1 MHWERARAGPFRAPT
16 ITRQSFDNHVRSPCW
31 MWGFNIV
38 KIRRLDAERDL
49 SGYLDVVHQVDRFTR
64 SAEEWRERQRLAG
77 PGAFRRYLVGEGTV
91 GSSPRPRSST
101 ARWRRNGHGDALS
114 NDFTGVSPGHR
125 GRDVARALKVLVSEE
140 LVARGTGWV
149 ET

>member
-1 MHWERARAGPFRAPT
+1 
-16 ITRQSFDNHVRSPCW
+16 

-77 PGAFRRYLVGEGTV
+77 PGAFRRYLVREVDGRIV
-91 GSSPRPRSST
+91 AAAALLDSQMAPKRL
-101 ARWRRNGHGDALS
+101 WRRLS

-125 GRDVARALKVLVSEE
+125 GGASPAR
-140 LVARGTGWV
+140 
-149 ET
+149 